1 MPSSPQ
7 DLLHQT
13 LLLDIEVNEKNIIY
27 SIGAVFGDKTFQ
39 VPAGRRIDRNTLAD
53 LDVFARDARF
63 VLGHN
68 ILNHDL
74 PRLRRLAPDLR
85 ILATP
90 RIDTLFLSPLAYPAN
105 PYHRLIKN
113 YQIVRDSIN
122 DPVQD
127 ARLAG
132 TVFAEQWDALVR
144 QYAANSDVPLLYRGF
159 LAADADLAGTAEA
172 LACMGIP
179 LLQGD
184 DLHDAFAWFARKHA
198 CISAVEGL
206 VTRLVDGE
214 IPPAPFAYVT
224 AWLSVAGGNSVL
236 PPWVRH
242 QFPLVPN
249 ILHELRENNC
259 RRADCAFCQT
269 HHNPQRYLQDYY
281 GFPSFRAEP
290 ATDDGT
296 SLQEEIVT
304 AAARGHSLFATL
316 PTGGGKSLCYL
327 LPGLM
332 RYHRRNTLT
341 IVISPLQALMKD
353 QVDNFSRL
361 TGTRMAA
368 ALSAMLTMPERTEVL
383 EGVRLGD
390 IGILLVSPE
399 QLRNTSFRATISQ
412 REIGAWVFDEAHCL
426 SKWGHDFRPDY
437 LYAIRF
443 IREFAERE
451 NVGIPPVQCF
461 TATAKKDVK
470 SEITDIILRELGL
483 KMRQFAGGHE
493 RINLHYEVQA
503 VSRYEKDQAILDLL
517 RSRYDGQGSVVIYC
531 ARRKSTERLAELL
544 QAHGYTA
551 EAFHAGLE
559 PSLKKRVQDGFI
571 AGTTPIICATN
582 AFGMGIDKE
591 DVRIV
596 IHYDIPGSLENYLQ
610 EAGRAGRDRGAA
622 ECILIFNDQD
632 IEGQFRLSSNSMLSQ
647 REIAQFLRGI
657 RHISRG
663 VNTVVLTAGDL
674 LRLDVVDVDPDQ
686 FDGDTRVR
694 TALAWLERA
703 GYLQRNENKTSIFQ
717 GKPTVRSLEEAEEK
731 IAGLDLSARQQQRW
745 LAIFRALME
754 RDRLNQPFSADE
766 LAGLAAFA
774 TLEGD
779 LETETE
785 TQRVIRTL
793 HDMATQ
799 GILEK
804 FTLLSAYIRY
814 KVQGSSEKLLQQI
827 VALEHDFLQTL
838 EESAPDPDPDTRL
851 ELDLRRVNQVMIDAG
866 HAGCAP
872 NTLKLLL
879 YGLSRDGKGLA
890 CSKGSLSFRPRG
902 NNRFSVYLHRD
913 WESIRKTVEIRQ
925 LAASRTLE
933 AIIAAVPPEAK
944 PGANLLVE
952 FSLEQIVTALR
963 SDLLLLD
970 KLRDPLAA
978 AERALTFM
986 HEQGIIDL
994 QQGLAV
1000 FRQAMTITLQP
1011 EAKGRRY
1018 SQSDFSPLKTHYS
1031 ERTFQI
1037 HVMNEYARLA
1047 LDKISGAWQYVASYF
1062 NDDKEHFVKR
1072 FFAGREKFL
1081 ERATSDQSYAR
1092 IVDDLKNPAQE
1103 QIVTAEADRNMLI
1116 LAGPGAG
1123 KTRVVAHRVAFLLR
1137 VKRIAPRAILV
1148 LCFNRSA
1155 VQSLRRRLRDLVGN
1169 DMTGVTLLTFHG
1181 LALRLTGRSLVARG
1195 KPGSHDDIDFS
1206 TVIDDAI
1213 RLLQGE
1219 TEIIGRQDIP
1229 PDEALIG
1236 RFSHILVDEYQDV
1249 DAAQYELVSL
1259 VAGKGREEG
1268 ERRMAIVAV
1277 GDDDQNIYRF
1287 RGASVEFI
1295 RKFQH
1300 DYQADI
1306 HYLIENYRSTAHII
1320 AAANCLIAHNS
1331 ERMKTGHPIRINAAR
1346 QDLPPGGKWQH
1357 ADQLAQGKVQ
1367 VIKAADPDRQATVV
1381 VEELR
1386 RLQRGGPV
1394 DLGSCAVLAREWKD
1408 LDRVRS
1414 ACDQAGIPVSLC
1426 WGRHA
1431 SFPRLSRIREH
1442 ADLLEHLHG
1451 MQTETITA
1459 GAVQA
1464 MVKNMH
1470 PQATIWSDNLIRLL
1484 QGWQEETGDSPQ
1496 PAATLEEYL
1505 HEAFAEQDRM
1515 KTIANGLFLATAH
1528 AVKGLEFDHVFI
1540 LGDGWDKG
1548 SGAAIEDERRLYYV
1562 SMSRARET
1570 LHLLALDTTVN
1581 PHVRLLAGDFMM
1593 TREMS
1598 SGTGA
1603 PATRRTYHLLGME
1616 DLFLDFAGTKGERH
1630 PLRLAL
1636 QKARA
1641 GEVVS
1646 IQKQNHHLELMDSAG
1661 VAIARLSKKAGSA
1674 WADRLDSIRE
1684 ARIVALVRR
1693 YRDDLEDKAF
1703 QAACYGRSWEVPV
1716 VEVVC

>member
-1 MPSSPQ
+1 MPFSPH
-7 DLLHQT
+7 DLLDQT
-13 LLLDIEVNEKNIIY
+13 LLLDIEVNEKNVIY

-39 VPAGRRIDRNTLAD
+39 VPAGRKIDRSTLAD
-53 LDVFARDARF
+53 LDAFARDARF
-63 VLGHN
+63 LLGHN

-85 ILATP
+85 ILAKP
-90 RIDTLFLSPLAYPAN
+90 KIDTLFLSPLAYPAN

-132 TVFAEQWDALVR
+132 KVFAEQWDALV
-144 QYAANSDVPLLYRGF
+144 QQFAASSDVPLLYRGF
-159 LAADADLAGTAEA
+159 LAADAELAGTAEA

-179 LLQGD
+179 LLQGN

-198 CISAVEGL
+198 CVSAVDSL
-206 VTRLVDGE
+206 VTQLADGMLPL
-214 IPPAPFAYVT
+214 PPLAYVT

-242 QFPLVPN
+242 QFPPVSN
-249 ILHELRENNC
+249 ILHELRENCCQRPDCQYC
-259 RRADCAFCQT
+259 RN
-269 HHNPQRYLQDYY
+269 HHDPRSYLRNFY
-281 GFPSFRAEP
+281 GFPDFRAEP
-290 ATDDGT
+290 ATADGH

-304 AAARGHSLFATL
+304 TAARGHSLFATL

-327 LPGLM
+327 LPALM
-332 RYHRRNTLT
+332 RYQRRNTLT

-368 ALSAMLTMPERTEVL
+368 ALSGMLTMPERTEVL

-399 QLRNTSFRATISQ
+399 QLRNTSFRATICQ

-451 NVGIPPVQCF
+451 HVGIPPVQCF

-470 SEITDIILRELGL
+470 AEIIDIIQRELGL
-483 KMRQFAGGHE
+483 RLLQFAGGHE
-493 RINLHYEVQA
+493 RTNLHYEVQA
-503 VSRYEKDQAILDLL
+503 ADRYGKNETILDLL
-517 RSRYDGQGSVVIYC
+517 RTRWNGCGSIVIYC
-531 ARRKSTERLAELL
+531 ATRRNTERLAELL
-544 QAHGYTA
+544 QGQGYTA

-559 PSLKKRVQDGFI
+559 PSLKKRIQEGFV

-591 DVRIV
+591 DVRLV
-596 IHYDIPGSLENYLQ
+596 IHADIPGSLENYLQ
-610 EAGRAGRDRGAA
+610 EAGRAGRDRNAA
-622 ECILIFNDQD
+622 ECVLIFNEQD

-674 LRLDVVDVDPDQ
+674 LRLDVVDVDPDLR
-686 FDGDTRVR
+686 DGDTRVR

-717 GKPTVRSLEEAEEK
+717 GKPTVRSLEEADEK
-731 IAGLDLSARQQQRW
+731 IAGLGLSARQQQRW
-745 LAIFRALME
+745 LAILRALME

-766 LAGLAAFA
+766 LAGLSAFA
-774 TLEGD
+774 TMEGD
-779 LETETE
+779 LETESE

-804 FTLLSAYIRY
+804 VTLLSAYLRY
-814 KVQGSSEKLLQQI
+814 KVQDSSDKLLRQI
-827 VALEHDFLQTL
+827 VALENDFLQTL
-838 EESAPDPDPDTRL
+838 QETAPDLELDTGM
-851 ELDLRRVNQVMIDAG
+851 ELDLRRVNQGMIDAG
-866 HAGCAP
+866 HAGCSP
-872 NTLKLLL
+872 TTLRLLL

-890 CSKGSLSFRPRG
+890 GTRGSVTFTARG
-902 NNRFSVYLHRD
+902 NNRFSIYLHRD
-913 WESIRKTVEIRQ
+913 WESIRKTVEVRQ
-925 LAASRTLE
+925 LAAHRALE
-933 AIIAAVPPEAK
+933 VMIAAVPAEAK
-944 PGANLLVE
+944 GANLLVE
-952 FSLEQIVTALR
+952 FSLEQIVAALR
-963 SDLLLLD
+963 NDLLLVD
-970 KLRDPLAA
+970 RLRDPLAA

-986 HEQGIIDL
+986 HEQGTIDL

-1000 FRQAMTITLQP
+1000 FRQAMTIRLNP
-1011 EAKGRRY
+1011 EARRRQY
-1018 SQSDFSPLKTHYS
+1018 SQVDFSPLKTHYS

-1047 LDKISGAWQYVASYF
+1047 LDRISGAWQYVASYF

-1072 FFAGREKFL
+1072 FFAGKEKFL

-1103 QIVTAEADRNMLI
+1103 KIVTAEADRNMLI

-1169 DMTGVTLLTFHG
+1169 DMAGVTLLTFHG
-1181 LALRLTGRSLVARG
+1181 LALRLTGRSLVSEG
-1195 KPGSHDDIDFS
+1195 KPGGQDDIDFS
-1206 TVIDDAI
+1206 RLITDAI
-1213 RLLQGE
+1213 DLLQGE
-1219 TEIIGRQDIP
+1219 TGIIGLQDIP
-1229 PDEALIG
+1229 ADDALIG

-1249 DAAQYELVSL
+1249 DAEQYELVSL
-1259 VAGKGREEG
+1259 AAGRGREEG
-1268 ERRMAIVAV
+1268 ERRMAILAV

-1295 RKFQH
+1295 RKFHH

-1320 AAANCLIAHNS
+1320 AAANCLIACNS
-1331 ERMKTGHPIRINAAR
+1331 ERMKTGHPIRVNAAR
-1346 QDLPPGGKWQH
+1346 RNLPPGGKWQQSDRI
-1357 ADQLAQGKVQ
+1357 AGGKVQ
-1367 VIKAADPDRQATVV
+1367 VIKAADPDCQATVV
-1381 VEELR
+1381 VEELH

-1408 LDRVRS
+1408 LDMVRS

-1426 WGRHA
+1426 WGRHS

-1442 ADLLEHLHG
+1442 ADLLEHLHATP
-1451 MQTETITA
+1451 TETITA
-1459 GAVQA
+1459 GAVLSKLAGMKSQG
-1464 MVKNMH
+1464 
-1470 PQATIWSDNLIRLL
+1470 TIWSANLIRLL
-1484 QGWQEETGDSPQ
+1484 QDWQEETGDTPQ
-1496 PAATLEEYL
+1496 PAAAVEEYL
-1505 HEAFAEQDRM
+1505 YEAFAEQDRM

-1540 LGDGWDKG
+1540 LGDSWDKG
-1548 SGAAIEDERRLYYV
+1548 VGAAIEDERRLYYV

-1570 LHLLALDTTVN
+1570 LHLFALDTAVN
-1581 PHVRLLAGDFMM
+1581 PHTRLLSGDFLMARAM
-1593 TREMS
+1593 LP
-1598 SGTGA
+1598 GTSEPMA
-1603 PATRRTYHLLGME
+1603 RRTYHLLGME
-1616 DLFLDFAGTKGERH
+1616 DLFLDYAGVRDERH
-1630 PLRLAL
+1630 PSRLAL
-1636 QKARA
+1636 QKCKA
-1641 GEVVS
+1641 GECVA
-1646 IQKQNHHLELMDSAG
+1646 IQESNNHLEVLDSAG
-1661 VAIARLSKKAGSA
+1661 VAIARLSKKARSA
-1674 WADRLDSIRE
+1674 WGDRLDAIRE

-1693 YRDDLEDKAF
+1693 YRDDVEDKEF
-1703 QAACYGRSWEVPV
+1703 QAICHGRSWEVPI